1 LKLQSLK
8 ARRWVWLVPIAA
20 IGALVSAVAAFGATT
35 HKAGAP
41 VLVVDN
47 SFTIKTTDP
56 QRAFDPT
63 GSLID
68 RALYDTLFTY
78 KGGNLANPIPLLV
91 SSWKANSNAQ
101 TFTFQL
107 KKNVHFAD
115 GTPLTSA
122 DVVFSFE
129 RLINIKG
136 NPAFL
141 LTGDTITA
149 KGKYTVIVHTP
160 TPSTQLPAILANPST
175 GIVNSKL
182 VKAHGG
188 TDAANAATA
197 DKAEAWLNTSAS
209 AGAGSGPYVLQ
220 SYSTTSQISLVPS
233 KNYWGTKPAAFS
245 SVVVRNMVAPTQLI
259 NVQRGS
265 HEIAID
271 LSADQAE
278 TLKGNSKL
286 NVSLQPSTWVFWLF
300 ANNDPTVSTVT
311 SNKQFQQ
318 AIRYALDYKSIV
330 GVGGPGTIQAPGI
343 IPSMFLGALPQS
355 ADTQMDL
362 AKAKAA
368 LAASGDASQQVTLD
382 YPSDLT
388 INGVPFTSLAQKVQA
403 NLQAAGFNITLSGS
417 PTSSWLTD
425 YRNGKMAFGLSLWGP
440 DYPDPADYLAF
451 TPGNLVG
458 LRAGWAKGSN
468 PTIEALAAK
477 ALVTTAPAARKS
489 LYQQIQTDLNQQG
502 PYFPLIQPT
511 QVFVST
517 ADLKG
522 AVYNAEYDVD
532 VTQVSPK

>member
-8 ARRWVWLVPIAA
+8 ARRWVWLVPIVA

-35 HKAGAP
+35 HRAGAP

-91 SSWKANSNAQ
+91 SSWKASSNAQ

-188 TDAANAATA
+188 TDAANASTA

-458 LRAGWAKGSN
+458 LRAGWAKGSD

>member
-1 LKLQSLK
+1 MKLQSLK

-141 LTGDTITA
+141 LTGDTISA

-220 SYSTTSQISLVPS
+220 SYSTTSQISLVPN

-368 LAASGDASQQVTLD
+368 LAASGDASQQVTLE

-458 LRAGWAKGSN
+458 LRAGWAKGSD

>member
-1 LKLQSLK
+1 VKFLP

-20 IGALVSAVAAFGATT
+20 ICVLVSAVAALGATT
-35 HKAGAP
+35 HKAAAP
-41 VLVVDN
+41 TLVIDN

-91 SSWKANSNAQ
+91 QSWTASSDAK

-107 KKNVHFAD
+107 KKNAHFAD

-122 DVVFSFE
+122 DVVFSLQ

-136 NPAFL
+136 NPSFL
-141 LTGDTITA
+141 LAGVTVSA
-149 KGKYTVIVHTP
+149 KGKWTVVMHSATP
-160 TPSTQLPAILANPST
+160 NTALPAILANPST

-188 TDAANAATA
+188 TAAVGADKN
-197 DKAEAWLNTSAS
+197 DKAEQWLNSSAS
-209 AGAGSGPYVLQ
+209 AGAGSGPYLLK
-220 SYSTTSQISLVPS
+220 SYSTTSQITLVP
-233 KNYWGTKPAAFS
+233 NTHYWGSKPAAFS
-245 SVVVRNMVAPTQLI
+245 SVVVRNMVAPTQLL

-271 LSADQAE
+271 LSADQAQ
-278 TLKGNSKL
+278 TLQGNSKL
-286 NVSLQPSTWVFWLF
+286 KVSLQPSTWVFWLF
-300 ANNDPTVSTVT
+300 ANDDPSVSTVT
-311 SNKQFQQ
+311 SNPQFQQ
-318 AIRYALDYKSIV
+318 AVRYALDYKSIV
-330 GVGGPGTIQAPGI
+330 GVAGPGAIQAPGI
-343 IPSMFLGALPQS
+343 IPSMFLGALPQKD
-355 ADTQMDL
+355 AIQQDL
-362 AKAKAA
+362 TKAKAA
-368 LAASGDASQQVTLD
+368 LAASGDASQQVTLE

-403 NLQAAGFNITLSGS
+403 NLQSAGFNIALSGS
-417 PTSSWLTD
+417 PTSTWLTN
-425 YRNGKMAFGLSLWGP
+425 YRSGKMAFGLSLWGP

-458 LRAGWAKGSN
+458 LRAGWPKGSN
-468 PTIEALAAK
+468 SSIEALAAK
-477 ALVTTAPAARKS
+477 ALVTTASAARKT
-489 LYQQIQTDLNQQG
+489 LYQQIQMQLNAQG

-511 QVFVST
+511 QVFVAT
-517 ADLKG
+517 ADLKN